1 MSSEADLTT
10 ALEALNQR
18 LDRLESKVDA
28 LASAAPAPALP
39 ALADPDVQEGLDQL
53 LQRLDKAT
61 AMVDA
66 LGTFGQRLPIIADA
80 AATGATW
87 AWQQAEDAGIDPLQT
102 GKKAAALSLELA
114 HDDNLALV
122 ERLLAHK
129 GDLLLLLDA
138 AEAIDADD
146 LKVVT
151 TQGAAL
157 TKKLAAVLKA
167 PEFAKLLDAGAD
179 PSALSTAEAAT
190 TALVQTRG
198 QAIES
203 VGLFGVLGKMGDADV
218 QRAVGFTFALAKRFG
233 QLLEK

>member
-1 MSSEADLTT
+1 MSSEADLAS
-10 ALEALNQR
+10 ALDALNQR

-28 LASAAPAPALP
+28 LAGATPAPALP
-39 ALADPDVQEGLDQL
+39 ALARPEVQQGLDDL
-53 LQRLDKAT
+53 LGRLDKAT

-66 LGTFGQRLPIIADA
+66 LGTLGQKLPVLADA
-80 AATGATW
+80 AAGGATW
-87 AWQQAEDAGIDPLQT
+87 AWGQAEAAGIDPMVT
-102 GKKAAALSLELA
+102 GKRAAALSLELA
-114 HDDNLALV
+114 QDDNLALV

-129 GDLLLLLDA
+129 GDLELLLDA

-157 TKKLAAVLKA
+157 TKKLAVVLKA
-167 PEFAKLLDAGAD
+167 PEFTKLLDAGAD